1 MISKKYGHFDCS
13 MSLFYKVHDAE
24 IYGGTG
30 SVGYAEQEFH
40 GVFDADALAATENGM
55 REDMAKFLG
64 VPSEKV
70 VFISR
75 TEYEE
80 ATKDEDEDSDADDYS

>member
-1 MISKKYGHFDCS
+1 MSEKYGHFDCS
-13 MSLFYKVHDAE
+13 MSLFYKVHDSE

-40 GVFDADALAATENGM
+40 GVLDAEAFAATENGM
-55 REDMAKFLG
+55 RENIAKFLG
-64 VPSEKV
+64 VPPEKC

-80 ATKDEDEDSDADDYS
+80 ATKDEDDDANDQG